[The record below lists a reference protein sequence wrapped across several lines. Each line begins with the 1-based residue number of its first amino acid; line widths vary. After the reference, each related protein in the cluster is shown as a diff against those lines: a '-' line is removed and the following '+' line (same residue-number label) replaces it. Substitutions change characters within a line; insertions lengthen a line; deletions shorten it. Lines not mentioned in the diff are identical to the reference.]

1 MKRVCETVVYP
12 SKPMDQGHYDCRM
25 RFMCMKHIAMA
36 NLCPTRVPIAYKV
49 ISDYHGIILP
59 GRDVGGTDAPGGGGG
74 GTIGRYRTWG
84 RQAPGGGASHHQSV
98 PHLGAAPAPGGGAL
112 TCAASVLARDR
123 RGIADSG
130 ALLGLAPS
138 V

>member
-1 MKRVCETVVYP
+1 M
-12 SKPMDQGHYDCRM
+12 S
-25 RFMCMKHIAMA
+25 
-36 NLCPTRVPIAYKV
+36 YKT
-49 ISDYHGIILP
+49 LNN
-59 GRDVGGTDAPGGGGG
+59 VGGTEAPPGGGGAG
-74 GTIGRYRTWG
+74 AGHHRPVPDLGPA
-84 RQAPGGGASHHQSV
+84 APGGGASHHQSV
-98 PHLGAAPAPGGGAL
+98 PHPGAAAPGGGAL